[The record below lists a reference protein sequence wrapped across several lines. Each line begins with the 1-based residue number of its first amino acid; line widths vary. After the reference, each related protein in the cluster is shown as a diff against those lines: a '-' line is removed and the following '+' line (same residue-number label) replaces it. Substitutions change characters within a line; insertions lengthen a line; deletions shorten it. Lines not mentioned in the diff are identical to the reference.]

1 MSSTVDIASSFIRGA
16 PPGELSN
23 VVEDIKTLTSDDDP
37 SLISKLKPAFQKYNE
52 EQLTTTKLP
61 GSSQPVCVPTPR
73 RWEGRLTG
81 LQVLVSQYNK
91 LPDGRY
97 YDTETNTSFEFNHIT
112 QVSQTYSEDLIS
124 TNSPGSAESIL
135 LPILHSRFTPHHTDN
150 LPP

>member
-1 MSSTVDIASSFIRGA
+1 MSSTVNIASSFIRGA

-37 SLISKLKPAFQKYNE
+37 LLISKLKLAFQKYNE

-73 RWEGRLTG
+73 RWKGRLTG

-97 YDTETNTSFEFNHIT
+97 YDTETNTSFEFDHIT
-112 QVSQTYSEDLIS
+112 QVS
-124 TNSPGSAESIL
+124 
-135 LPILHSRFTPHHTDN
+135 
-150 LPP
+150 